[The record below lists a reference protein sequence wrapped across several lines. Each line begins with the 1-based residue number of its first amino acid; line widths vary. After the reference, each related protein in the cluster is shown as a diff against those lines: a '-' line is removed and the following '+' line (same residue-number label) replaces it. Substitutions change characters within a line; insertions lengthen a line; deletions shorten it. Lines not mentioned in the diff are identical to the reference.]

1 MGLVRELHFVMLMV
15 LDLTVH
21 HVDQVSEAGIS
32 NSRLLISFLVIRSVI
47 FSLPR
52 LAMSWRCDVIV
63 FFSLKVV

>member
-1 MGLVRELHFVMLMV
+1 MGLVRELHFVVLMV

-52 LAMSWRCDVIV
+52 LAMFWRCDAIIFLGWEVI
-63 FFSLKVV
+63 